1 MIQILAITGP
11 IYLAIA
17 LGYGTTR
24 GGLFTR
30 ADMRVFGQFVIKLA
44 LPAML
49 FNALSQRQV
58 GEILNPGY
66 ALAYLAGTLA
76 LLGLCLVW
84 GKRSGLSATD
94 SVVAAMGMTC
104 SNSSFVGYP
113 ILLLMVAPVAAV
125 ALALNMLVENL
136 LVIPLLLALAERSRG
151 EAGHW
156 TVVVGQSLKRLAVN
170 PVIVALGAGLLVSVM
185 GWQLPEPL
193 LRAVNLFA
201 LSSAG
206 LSLFVIG
213 GTLVGLPLG
222 GMGRQIMPIA
232 FGKLVLHPLA
242 VLAAVLTLPWLG
254 MAALE
259 PQLRLAA
266 VLLAAVPMMSI
277 YPILAQ
283 SYGREDFGAAALL
296 VTTVASFFSLSG
308 LIWLISRTPA

>member
-1 MIQILAITGP
+1 MIEILAITGP
-11 IYLAIA
+11 IYMAIA
-17 LGYGTTR
+17 LGYATTR

-49 FNALSQRQV
+49 FNALSQRQIS
-58 GEILNPGY
+58 EILNPAY
-66 ALAYLAGTLA
+66 ALAYLAGTLVV
-76 LLGLCLVW
+76 LGLSLAW

-94 SVVAAMGMTC
+94 NVVAAMGMTC

-125 ALALNMLVENL
+125 ALALNMLVENV

-151 EAGHW
+151 ETGHW
-156 TVVVGQSLKRLAVN
+156 TVVVGQSLKRLATN
-170 PVIVALGAGLLVSVM
+170 PIILAMAAGLFVSVM
-185 GWQLPEPL
+185 RWQLPEPV

-213 GTLVGLPLG
+213 GTLVGLPLR
-222 GMGRQIMPIA
+222 GMARQIMPIA

-242 VLAAVLTLPWLG
+242 VLVAALALPWLG

-259 PQLRLAA
+259 PQLRVAA
-266 VLLAAVPMMSI
+266 VLMAAVPMMSI

-283 SYGREDFGAAALL
+283 SYGREDLGAAALL
-296 VTTVASFFSLSG
+296 LTTVASFFSLSG
-308 LIWLISRTPA
+308 VIWLTS

>member
-1 MIQILAITGP
+1 MIEILAITGP
-11 IYLAIA
+11 IYMAIA
-17 LGYGTTR
+17 LGYATTR
-24 GGLFTR
+24 GGLFSR

-49 FNALSQRQV
+49 FNALSQRQI

-66 ALAYLAGTLA
+66 VLAYLAGTLT
-76 LLGLCLVW
+76 LLGLCLLW

-94 SVVAAMGMTC
+94 SVVAAMGMCC
-104 SNSSFVGYP
+104 SNSGFVGYP
-113 ILLLMVAPVAAV
+113 ILLLIVAPVAAV

-151 EAGHW
+151 DVGHW
-156 TVVVGQSLKRLAVN
+156 TVVAGQSLKRLAVN
-170 PVIVALGAGLLVSVM
+170 PIIIALVAGLAVSLLR
-185 GWQLPEPL
+185 WQLPEPL
-193 LRAVNLFA
+193 LRLVNLFA

-213 GTLVGLPLG
+213 GTLVGLPLA

-232 FGKLVLHPLA
+232 FGKLVLHPMA
-242 VLAAVLTLPWLG
+242 VLAAALALPWLG
-254 MAALE
+254 MTALA

-266 VLLAAVPMMSI
+266 VVLAAVPMMSI

-283 SYGREDFGAAALL
+283 SYGREDFGASALL
-296 VTTVASFFSLSG
+296 VTTVASFFSLSA
-308 LIWLISRTPA
+308 LIWLIQ